1 MKIDLPKEDSLD
13 GMDSHDKN
21 AALDTTLDEQ
31 IQDLVSE
38 IKPMIDIRKISKDI
52 LELEND

>member
-1 MKIDLPKEDSLD
+1 
-13 GMDSHDKN
+13 MDSHDKN